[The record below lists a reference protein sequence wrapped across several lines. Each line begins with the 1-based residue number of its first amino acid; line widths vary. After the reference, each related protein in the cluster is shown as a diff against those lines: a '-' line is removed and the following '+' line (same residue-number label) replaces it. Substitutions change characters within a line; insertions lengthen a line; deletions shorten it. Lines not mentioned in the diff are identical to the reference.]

1 MANRGFFMKYIEQL
15 YKTFLNSSGIST
27 DTRDDVKNTLFF
39 SLSGEKFN
47 GNKFA
52 RTAIEK
58 GALLAVI
65 DDPVFQT
72 DSRTIL
78 VDNVL
83 ETLQRLALHHRKQIN
98 IPVIG
103 ITGTNGKTT
112 TKELIASVLG
122 STYNTVATKGNLNNH
137 IGVPLTLLQINNKTE
152 IAVIEMGANHPG
164 EISTLCNLT
173 LPTHGI
179 ITNIGKAHLEGFG
192 NFEGVKQTKKELY
205 DFLKK
210 NKQHAFVNADDPLLV
225 DLSNNIDRNTYGT
238 ATGDATGEI
247 IKHKPFITLKVTLP
261 DKSFTIASR
270 LYGSYNFPNIMAA
283 IAVGN
288 YFSVSA
294 NNIRQ
299 SIEKYIPDNNR
310 SQQIKTQHN
319 KLILDAYNANPVSML
334 NAIISFEEA
343 HFKNAMLIL
352 GDMFELGDASKEEH
366 QKIVNLLLEKGFK
379 NVLLA
384 GRAFF
389 RTNHPFIAFETTEQ
403 AADYLQE
410 NPLSNK
416 TILIKGS
423 RGMHLETLVKYL

>member
-1 MANRGFFMKYIEQL
+1 MKKIEQL
-15 YKTFLNSSGIST
+15 YKSFLNSSGITT
-27 DTRDDVKNTLFF
+27 DTRDDVKNKLFF

-52 RTAIEK
+52 HTAIEK

-65 DDPVFQT
+65 DDPAFQSG
-72 DSRTIL
+72 SRTIL

-112 TKELIASVLG
+112 TKELIASVLS

-164 EISTLCNLT
+164 EIKTLCNLT
-173 LPTHGI
+173 SPTHGL

-205 DFLKK
+205 DFLEI
-210 NKQHAFVNADDPLLV
+210 NRQHAFVNADDPLLV
-225 DLSNNIDRNTYGT
+225 ELSSNIDRITYG
-238 ATGDATGEI
+238 ANTGDVTGKI
-247 IKHKPFITLKVTLP
+247 IKQTPFVSVKVTLP
-261 DKSFTIASR
+261 NNSFIINSK

-283 IAVGN
+283 ITVGN

-310 SQQIKTQHN
+310 SQQIKTEHN
-319 KLILDAYNANPVSML
+319 KLIMDAYNANPVSMS
-334 NAIISFEEA
+334 NAIISFKEA
-343 HFKNAMLIL
+343 HFNNAMLIL
-352 GDMFELGDASKEEH
+352 GDMFELGNASKEEH
-366 QKIVNLLLEKGFK
+366 QKIVDLLLEKGFK

-384 GRAFF
+384 GSAFF
-389 RTNHPFIAFETTEQ
+389 RTNHPFKAFETTEQ
-403 AADYLQE
+403 TAKYLQQ
-410 NPLSNK
+410 NQLSDH

-423 RGMHLETLVKYL
+423 RGMHLETLVQYL